1 MVIFVYFAVI
11 ALAFFL
17 LIVLPQRR
25 RTNAH
30 RALLAA
36 LQVGDE
42 VITIGGI
49 LGTIREL
56 DDEKIRLEV
65 ADGVVLTVA
74 RNAIAQ
80 SVIDV
85 PAPSSNGEAENGQ
98 ADERP
103 PAAPSGSSSSPSCWC
118 SARSSSRWR
127 AITNRSSASTSRA
140 ARRSSSHRSE
150 NSSPTLSTWPST
162 SSGAGSTPSA
172 RWNRRSPGRG
182 ATSSSTCPA

>member
-30 RALLAA
+30 RALLTA
-36 LQVGDE
+36 LHVGDE

-85 PAPSSNGEAENGQ
+85 PVPSDDEAGDGQ
-98 ADERP
+98 VE
-103 PAAPSGSSSSPSCWC
+103 
-118 SARSSSRWR
+118 
-127 AITNRSSASTSRA
+127 
-140 ARRSSSHRSE
+140 E
-150 NSSPTLSTWPST
+150 
-162 SSGAGSTPSA
+162 
-172 RWNRRSPGRG
+172 
-182 ATSSSTCPA
+182 

>member
-30 RALLAA
+30 RALLAS
-36 LQVGDE
+36 LSVGDE

-49 LGTIREL
+49 LGTIRQL
-56 DDEKIRLEV
+56 DDQKIKLEV

-80 SVIDV
+80 SVVDDV
-85 PAPSSNGEAENGQ
+85 PLPSDDVEVDNGQ
-98 ADERP
+98 ADE
-103 PAAPSGSSSSPSCWC
+103 
-118 SARSSSRWR
+118 
-127 AITNRSSASTSRA
+127 
-140 ARRSSSHRSE
+140 
-150 NSSPTLSTWPST
+150 
-162 SSGAGSTPSA
+162 
-172 RWNRRSPGRG
+172 
-182 ATSSSTCPA
+182 

>member
-80 SVIDV
+80 SVVDV
-85 PAPSSNGEAENGQ
+85 PVPSNDGEVDDGQ
-98 ADERP
+98 VDE
-103 PAAPSGSSSSPSCWC
+103 
-118 SARSSSRWR
+118 
-127 AITNRSSASTSRA
+127 
-140 ARRSSSHRSE
+140 
-150 NSSPTLSTWPST
+150 
-162 SSGAGSTPSA
+162 
-172 RWNRRSPGRG
+172 
-182 ATSSSTCPA
+182 